1 MKKTKLTLIVEVA
14 VVFVFGFFI
23 TNLYGIETNVS
34 GYASLDYFSNYVWRG
49 QKLSNSWVLQPSLGI
64 NYGAFGANIWTNY
77 DTDSKI
83 DEGNGHGEVTETDI
97 TLYYT
102 HSINK
107 LNLTAGFIYYA
118 LSDANDTQEIY
129 LSAEYDVFLKPKLT
143 IYYDFDEGNGAFLV
157 ASTSHSIELL
167 KDISMNLGATASYNI
182 NNKVMGLNKDK
193 KDFRNFYNAEIS
205 SSITILIWK
214 NITVT
219 PKVAYSF
226 PLSNDS
232 KEAIKNVSDDRDDDV
247 LYGGVN
253 LTFSF

>member
-1 MKKTKLTLIVEVA
+1 
-14 VVFVFGFFI
+14 
-23 TNLYGIETNVS
+23 
-34 GYASLDYFSNYVWRG
+34 
-49 QKLSNSWVLQPSLGI
+49 
-64 NYGAFGANIWTNY
+64 
-77 DTDSKI
+77 
-83 DEGNGHGEVTETDI
+83 
-97 TLYYT
+97 
-102 HSINK
+102 
-107 LNLTAGFIYYA
+107 
-118 LSDANDTQEIY
+118 
-129 LSAEYDVFLKPKLT
+129 
-143 IYYDFDEGNGAFLV
+143 
-157 ASTSHSIELL
+157 
-167 KDISMNLGATASYNI
+167 MNLGATASYNI

-214 NITVT
+214 NITAT